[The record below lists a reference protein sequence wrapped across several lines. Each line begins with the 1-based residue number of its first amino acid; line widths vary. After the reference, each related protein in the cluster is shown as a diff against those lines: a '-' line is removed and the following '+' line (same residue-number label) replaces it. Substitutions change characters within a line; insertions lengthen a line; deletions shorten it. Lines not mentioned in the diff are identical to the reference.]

1 MGWRR
6 WSNTTEA
13 KGEEEKIL
21 SQIFLKEEKDF
32 YRQRIRE
39 VFEMEDPACAR
50 VETTGRMA
58 QSGNRQNGRLHLLC
72 ICGPQ
77 PRVNWSH
84 FAFTKSTSASF
95 RRPSLLPTSHSSCP

>member
-72 ICGPQ
+72 ICGP
-77 PRVNWSH
+77 SH
-84 FAFTKSTSASF
+84 VLTGLT
-95 RRPSLLPTSHSSCP
+95 LH